1 MIKFVVV
8 VCCVAAAIQ
17 TASSKYNVKYDNVDI
32 DEILKNDRLLN
43 NYFKCLMDTGK
54 CTADGE
60 ELKREYLEKKIFS
73 SR

>member
-1 MIKFVVV
+1 MIKSLVV
-8 VCCVAAAIQ
+8 VCCFIAAIQ
-17 TASSKYNVKYDNVDI
+17 ASPAKYTTKYDNVDI

-60 ELKREYLEKKIFS
+60 ELKRE
-73 SR
+73 